1 MSNMNE
7 TNTNSY
13 NYINKKKVGWLSNL
27 DESMT
32 TKKKHKQTVND
43 LHWKLQMLLADNLTN
58 KCSFRAYF
66 FGARHQKNTK

>member
-32 TKKKHKQTVND
+32 TKKN
-43 LHWKLQMLLADNLTN
+43 TN
-58 KCSFRAYF
+58 K
-66 FGARHQKNTK
+66 Q